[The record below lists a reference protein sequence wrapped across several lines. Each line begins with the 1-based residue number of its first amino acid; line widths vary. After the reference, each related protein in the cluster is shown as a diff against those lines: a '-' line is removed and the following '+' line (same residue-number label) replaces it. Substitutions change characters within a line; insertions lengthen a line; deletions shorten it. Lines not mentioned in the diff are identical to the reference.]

1 MTMQKI
7 TPCLWFNGKV
17 DEALTLYTSVFKD
30 VKVKNISRYGKA
42 GPGEPGTVLTAVFE
56 LEGQEFM
63 ILNGGPQFPFTEA
76 VSFTVHCK
84 TQEEVDHYWNGLTAN
99 GGQESQ
105 CGWLKDPFG
114 LSWQIVPDILGKLL
128 ADKDP
133 KKSGNVMQAMLK
145 MTKIDIAKLQE
156 AYNQ

>member
-1 MTMQKI
+1 MQKI

-17 DEALTLYTSVFKD
+17 NQALDLYKLVFKD
-30 VKVKNISRYGKA
+30 LIVKQVSRYPEGSPMEA
-42 GPGEPGTVLTAVFE
+42 GSIMTAVFE
-56 LEGQEFM
+56 IEGQEFM
-63 ILNGGPQFPFTEA
+63 ILNGGPQFPLTEA

-114 LSWQIVPDILGKLL
+114 LSWQIVPDALPRLL

-133 KKSGNVMQAMLK
+133 VKSQKVMHAMLQMK
-145 MTKIDIAKLQE
+145 KIEIAKLE
-156 AYNQ
+156 AAYNS